1 MYRGFLTDF
10 WLDKEGGIKELH
22 MEDVRRRVLS
32 KDVQAVHE
40 AVNEDELAEQVD
52 ERYYYI
58 PGELF
63 IIKYEDVK
71 NMNITYFEEE
81 IAGG

>member
-1 MYRGFLTDF
+1 
-10 WLDKEGGIKELH
+10 

-32 KDVQAVHE
+32 DDQHIVQAAEPE
-40 AVNEDELAEQVD
+40 AAISKPAEASGEESIYEPGLGELVD

-71 NMNITYFEEE
+71 NMNITYYEEE
-81 IAGG
+81 IAPG